1 VTEQTATGATTRT
14 DLEWLDWGMCA
25 QTDPE
30 AYYPEKSASPRAAQR
45 VCAGCPVTSEC
56 LEWALA
62 NGERFGVWGGKT
74 ERERRKIARARRA
87 PQKRAA

>member
-1 VTEQTATGATTRT
+1 VTDQTATGAG
-14 DLEWLDWGMCA
+14 LEWIDWGMCA

-30 AYYPEKSASPRAAQR
+30 AYYPEKAGSPRAAQR
-45 VCAGCPVTSEC
+45 VCAGCPVTVEC
-56 LEWALA
+56 LEWALT
-62 NGERFGVWGGKT
+62 NSERFGVWGGKT